1 MPPSR
6 KPESSIIDDL
16 FKFLSEV
23 PVWVGPVVA
32 AALFAGCRW
41 LVPAVFGAASD
52 NELSK
57 GVLQT
62 LSTFAVQ
69 GAPLV
74 GGFVLV
80 VWLAAEL
87 NKFVRRG
94 RLEGQTGQA
103 SIDKLSWSDFESLLS
118 EAFRRQGFAVEHTGG
133 PRPDGGIDQRLTKA
147 GAVTLVQCKH
157 WKRQQV
163 GVKVVRELLGVV
175 TSEGAQSGI
184 VVTSGRFTQE
194 AIAFADRNPI
204 RLVAGPELV
213 KMIGKVQRSG
223 RIAAAAAAPTT
234 SPSRQ
239 APRGSAAR
247 SSSSAEKPEPR
258 APAAVPRHASAP
270 VAAPPAAPSPY
281 PRPHA
286 AAAPVLCPK
295 CGAAMVQRTARKG
308 ANAGSAFLGC
318 STYPKCHGTLPL

>member
-1 MPPSR
+1 MSTSR
-6 KPESSIIDDL
+6 KRESSIIDDL
-16 FKFLSEV
+16 FEFLCAV
-23 PVWVGPVVA
+23 PVWVGPLVA
-32 AALFAGCRW
+32 AALYAACRW

-80 VWLAAEL
+80 VWLAAEI

-94 RLEGQTGQA
+94 RVERQTGQG

-157 WKRQQV
+157 WKQQQV

-184 VVTSGRFTQE
+184 VVTSGRFTQD
-194 AIAFADRNPI
+194 ATAFADRNPI
-204 RLVAGPELV
+204 RLIAGPELV
-213 KMIGKVQRSG
+213 QMISEVQRSG
-223 RIAAAAAAPTT
+223 RIAKQPSPAAKSVP
-234 SPSRQ
+234 P
-239 APRGSAAR
+239 
-247 SSSSAEKPEPR
+247 
-258 APAAVPRHASAP
+258 APAASKPVHPARSVP
-270 VAAPPAAPSPY
+270 VAASSTPSPSS
-281 PRPHA
+281 
-286 AAAPVLCPK
+286 AAPVSCPK
-295 CGAAMVQRTARKG
+295 CGAVMVQRTARQG

-318 STYPKCHGTLPL
+318 STYPKCRGTLPL